1 MDSEQDNWL
10 PLESNP
16 EVFNTTLGKL
26 GFDPSVLVF
35 QDVYGTEDWAFAM
48 VGTPVVGV
56 LFCFGMGEHHKKAN
70 LPDPTPKDQ
79 IPEDLFY
86 MHQISG
92 NACGMVGLYHI
103 VGNIEPEVQKNYMKE
118 DGILGRFFAK
128 AKGQSYPDLA
138 KAFDSDKELR
148 DAHGTSV
155 QMGQSEVQSKVNNH
169 FVAFVHQDGGLFE
182 LDGRKSGPI
191 RYGSTTPETL
201 LADAC
206 AVIKTEYMEK
216 DPENPNMAIM
226 AMAGAPPS

>member
-1 MDSEQDNWL
+1 MEGESNNWMA
-10 PLESNP
+10 LESNP
-16 EVFNTTLGKL
+16 DVFNKTLSNL

-56 LFCFGMGEHHKKAN
+56 LFCFGMGDHHKKAN
-70 LPDPTPKDQ
+70 LPEVTPKDQ

-103 VGNIEPEVQKNYMKE
+103 VGNIDPAVRANYLK
-118 DGILGRFFAK
+118 DDSVLGKFLVN
-128 AKGQSYPDLA
+128 AKGQSYADLA
-138 KAFDSDKELR
+138 KAFDGDKQLR
-148 DAHGTSV
+148 DVHTASV
-155 QMGQSEVQSKVNNH
+155 HTGQSEVKAEVNNH
-169 FVAFVHQDGGLFE
+169 FVAFVHRDGGLYE
-182 LDGRKSGPI
+182 LDGRKQGPMH
-191 RYGSTTPETL
+191 YGATTPETL

-206 AVIKTEYMEK
+206 AVIKKEYMDK

-226 AMAGAPPS
+226 ALGGIPS